1 MDIRILPSNI
11 ANMIAAG
18 EVVQRPSSVVKE
30 LVENAVDAGATQ
42 VTVILSDAG
51 RTLIQV
57 IDNGCGMTPD
67 QAVLC
72 FERHATS
79 KIATADDLLD
89 ITTFGFRGEALA
101 SIAAV
106 AEVTLKTR
114 RAEDEVGCQVVYD
127 DSKHVS
133 TDEISTPA
141 GSNFAVRNLF
151 YNIPARRKFLKS
163 DNVEMKHVV
172 EEFVHV
178 ALTRSNIGFTLIH
191 NGKNVYVLKPAKS
204 LKFRIQDL
212 LGSYVVSQVVD
223 ISADTSVVNVRGYV
237 GRPDQAKKTLGNQYF
252 FVNGR
257 YFRSPYLHKAV
268 MNAYENML
276 PQGATPAYFI
286 YLEVDPHKL
295 DVNISPTKTEVKF
308 EDDSVIFQTLYA
320 CVKESL
326 GRNSFGASIDFDT
339 KDMAEIPAFSNDFD
353 KFRPEVSMP
362 DVSLDNEYNPFDN
375 PDGGFGSS
383 EPRFD
388 SPMQGEDRMPG
399 GVAGEMANDMQGWI
413 PSGMSGGMSSGMPS
427 GMTGGMTGGIPGG
440 SLGATSGGD
449 MPMPAG
455 LQMPV
460 HKTSVDFP
468 MPDYT
473 GASDPNFG
481 MTEDIGS
488 GANYYESAASKYV
501 DKRDDYGKLFED
513 RMAAMPS
520 LILIQKKYIATT
532 VKSGMLLINIRR
544 ALERIMYERFLKAL
558 SGGEHVTQQ
567 ALFPVQV
574 PVGVENRLIFDEHSA
589 LLRSLGFDIAPFGN
603 DTIVVNGMPEGF
615 QVDQNSVEEAMA
627 EVLIALSDNHTALP
641 GMMESAMA
649 EKFAKMAASEGKP
662 IETVSAAK
670 SLMDSLFACSNSEYT
685 SNGRKIMTIMTID
698 DIEKRF

>member
-388 SPMQGEDRMPG
+388 SPMQGEDRMSG
-399 GVAGEMANDMQGWI
+399 GMAGEMANDMQGWI

-427 GMTGGMTGGIPGG
+427 GMIGGMTGGMPGG
-440 SLGATSGGD
+440 SLGAASGGD